1 MPTVIYIDKNG
12 NLSGLADDT
21 LDRLTTLGNKTVERI
36 SNIEY
41 DHKQAEWVAE
51 DMQGHPIASHVIR
64 GKVIELERDFLN
76 RQIEAEFALQ
86 G

>member
-1 MPTVIYIDKNG
+1 MPTVIYIDNQG

-21 LDRLTTLGNKTVERI
+21 LDKLTLGPKTVERI

-41 DHKQAEWVAE
+41 DHEQAEWVAE
-51 DMQGHPIASHVIR
+51 DMQGHPIAAHTIR
-64 GKVIELERDFLN
+64 GQVIELERAFLN
-76 RQIEAEFALQ
+76 RQIEAEFALR

>member
-1 MPTVIYIDKNG
+1 MPTVIYIDNSG

-21 LDRLTTLGNKTVERI
+21 LDKLEIGNKTVERI

-41 DHKQAEWVAE
+41 NHQHAEWVAE
-51 DMQGHPIASHVIR
+51 DLEGNIIASHKIR
-64 GKVIELERDFLN
+64 GKVIELERAYLN
-76 RQIEAEFALQ
+76 RQIETGFSLE